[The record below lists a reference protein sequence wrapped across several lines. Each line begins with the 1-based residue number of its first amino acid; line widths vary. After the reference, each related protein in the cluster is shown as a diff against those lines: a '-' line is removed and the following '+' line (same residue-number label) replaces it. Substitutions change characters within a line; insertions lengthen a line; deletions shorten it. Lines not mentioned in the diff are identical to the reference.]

1 MSKRNKH
8 IDDIIKGGYGDN
20 DDQFDFSSWS
30 KVEQKLDGSSSIDS
44 QIKTAFTVIPVEE
57 PNDAWEGISEDLDID
72 TVWRRLEGRR
82 RRRPLAIWWSAAAV
96 GTLLIYTLFQM
107 DVFNSSEQ
115 STSNDNFQE
124 SEIDNIKSESN
135 SDFTPEVKTDDNG
148 EVSNNIEIYD
158 EVSSKEIGET
168 QVNEHNINDL
178 SIETNSNVNESVE
191 KITTNSQAENVNVFI
206 KDVRVDLSKL
216 PNKDVNP
223 IPHLYHIPSINIPLV
238 GFDSTTNPPEKIRR
252 WTVGLVAGLD
262 NTWILDATTR
272 QGFKEN
278 TLIINKLSVQSSYGA
293 FGTFHLNN
301 GYSLSTELFF
311 HTNSVATNAL
321 YVEGNFEERELSLR
335 YWKATLMLGK
345 KYHLIKSNKNLFW
358 NLNTGVYAGYLR
370 DNETK
375 YDGIIKAKESPYKK
389 GDFGIKA
396 ELGLIR
402 NFNRLNLQYGVHS
415 DIGLINVYAGNQKLP
430 ELFNRSRNFRLGFYL
445 RLGFNL

>member
-1 MSKRNKH
+1 MSKGNEH
-8 IDDIIKGGYGDN
+8 IDDIIKGGFGEDDGD
-20 DDQFDFSSWS
+20 FDFSSWS
-30 KVEQKLDGSSSIDS
+30 KIEQKLDGSSSIDS
-44 QIKTAFTVIPVEE
+44 QIKTAFTAIPVEE
-57 PNDAWEGISEDLDID
+57 PHEAWEGISEDLDID

-82 RRRPLAIWWSAAAV
+82 RRRPVAIWWTAAAV
-96 GTLLIYTLFQM
+96 GLLLVYTLFQM
-107 DVFNSSEQ
+107 DVFNANEQ
-115 STSNDNFQE
+115 SNSSKNVQG
-124 SEIDNIKSESN
+124 SEIDNIESEGN
-135 SDFTPEVKTDDNG
+135 SDFTPVNKADN
-148 EVSNNIEIYD
+148 EEASSNFGTND
-158 EVSSKEIGET
+158 EVRSNEIIESEA
-168 QVNEHNINDL
+168 NENTIANV
-178 SIETNSNVNESVE
+178 SIETNSNVNENTDQ
-191 KITTNSQAENVNVFI
+191 ITTNSRPDDVNVSI

-223 IPHLYHIPSINIPLV
+223 LPHLYHIPSINIPLV
-238 GFDSTTNPPEKIRR
+238 GFDSTTSPPEKIRR

-272 QGFKEN
+272 QGFKKN
-278 TLIINKLSVQSSYGA
+278 TLTINKLSFQSSYGI
-293 FGTFHLNN
+293 FGTFHMNK
-301 GYSLSTELFF
+301 GYSLSSELFF
-311 HTNSVATNAL
+311 HTNSVATNRL
-321 YVEGNFEERELSLR
+321 YVEGNFEEKELSLR

-345 KYHLIKSNKNLFW
+345 KYPLIKSNKNLFW